1 MWIIIRNWLHH
12 IIGEGKTRGK
22 GKKKKKKTMLQAIV
36 LAVDFP

>member
-22 GKKKKKKTMLQAIV
+22 GEKEKKTMLQGIV